1 MVVAEDEVVV
11 EDEVAVVEVE
21 ADDMVVEVV
30 TEVPELTAMVVEVV
44 VVEDT
49 VVRGG
54 KPILI
59 TRLCLLTRRFGH
71 RLDSGSASQSLLR
84 QDFLCTYHYHL
95 DFIPLYRASVKD
107 RCI

>member
-1 MVVAEDEVVV
+1 MVVAEVEVVV

-44 VVEDT
+44 VEDT

-54 KPILI
+54 KPTLI

-71 RLDSGSASQSLLR
+71 RLDSGSTSQSLLR

-95 DFIPLYRASVKD
+95 DFIPLYRASAKD